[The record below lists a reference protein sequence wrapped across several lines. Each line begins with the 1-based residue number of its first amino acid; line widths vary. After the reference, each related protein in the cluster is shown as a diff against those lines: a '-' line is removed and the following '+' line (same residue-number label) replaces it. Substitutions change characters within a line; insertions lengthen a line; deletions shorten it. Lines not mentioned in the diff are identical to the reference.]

1 MLNNIKNKNKIMKA
15 NYKIGDKFN
24 LLKNGKIREFEIKLE
39 SNNEFKI
46 FNKFELSFWANEEFL
61 NNNIVK

>member
-1 MLNNIKNKNKIMKA
+1 MKA
-15 NYKIGDKFN
+15 SYKIGDKFN